1 MASVREGGVV
11 QAINRANK
19 TIAELREAE
28 KSLAVVKS
36 KKADLIAQ
44 LKKWKIDPN
53 KLDEAITRV
62 QSEIEEIST
71 QLNERLDRADDII
84 SKIQIR

>member
-1 MASVREGGVV
+1 MAGIREGDVV
-11 QAINRANK
+11 QAIDRANR
-19 TIAELREAE
+19 TIRELREAE
-28 KSLAVVKS
+28 KTLAVVRA

-62 QSEIEEIST
+62 QAEIEELNT
-71 QLNERLDRADDII
+71 QLNERLDRADKII
-84 SKIQIR
+84 SKIQTR

>member
-1 MASVREGGVV
+1 MAGVREGDVV
-11 QAINRANK
+11 QAIDRANR
-19 TIAELREAE
+19 TIRELREAE
-28 KSLAVVKS
+28 KTLAVVRS

-62 QSEIEEIST
+62 QAEIEELNT
-71 QLNERLDRADDII
+71 QLNERLDRADKII
-84 SKIQIR
+84 SKIQTR

>member
-1 MASVREGGVV
+1 MAGVREGDVV
-11 QAINRANK
+11 QAIDRANR
-19 TIAELREAE
+19 TIRELREAE
-28 KSLAVVKS
+28 KTLAIVRS

-62 QSEIEEIST
+62 QAEIEELNT
-71 QLNERLDRADDII
+71 QLNERLDRADKII
-84 SKIQIR
+84 SKIQTR

>member
-1 MASVREGGVV
+1 MAGVREGDVV
-11 QAINRANK
+11 QAIDRANR
-19 TIAELREAE
+19 TIRELREAE
-28 KSLAVVKS
+28 KTLAIIRS

-62 QSEIEEIST
+62 QSELEELNT
-71 QLNERLDRADDII
+71 QLNARLDRADKII
-84 SKIQIR
+84 SKIQTR

>member
-1 MASVREGGVV
+1 MAGVREGDVV
-11 QAINRANK
+11 QAIDRANR
-19 TIAELREAE
+19 TIRELREAE
-28 KSLAVVKS
+28 KTLAIIRS

-62 QSEIEEIST
+62 QSELEELST
-71 QLNERLDRADDII
+71 QLNERLDRADKII
-84 SKIQIR
+84 SKIQTR

>member
-1 MASVREGGVV
+1 V

>member
-1 MASVREGGVV
+1 MAGVREGDVV
-11 QAINRANK
+11 QAIDRANR
-19 TIAELREAE
+19 TIRELREAE
-28 KSLAVVKS
+28 KTLAIVRS

-62 QSEIEEIST
+62 QAEIEELNT
-71 QLNERLDRADDII
+71 KLNERLDHADKII
-84 SKIQIR
+84 SKIQTR